1 MTKMNP
7 MMFQRIQDEFPDARV
22 GLVLGDEVAIVL
34 VRGSMR
40 TIFKPSAELLERE
53 FDEELM
59 AEVLEEVQRA
69 HTQVDLFY
77 TPKDYTADGTH
88 RI

>member
-34 VRGSMR
+34 VRGHMR
-40 TIFKPSAELLERE
+40 TIFKPDKKLLEE
-53 FDEELM
+53 EYSEELM
-59 AEVLEEVQRA
+59 LKVLQEIAEA
-69 HTQVDLFY
+69 HTNVDVFY
-77 TPKDYTADGTH
+77 EYKEEGDSRG
-88 RI
+88 I